1 MFIDQISVFMENKK
15 GRLSSLTRI
24 LADNGIDLVALSIAD
39 TADYGIMRAIVNDTP
54 GAEKALRAAGFM
66 VSTTRV
72 LGVVVPDTPGGCP
85 DVLEIFLPRRCLRGI
100 PLFLR
105 APSGQKRPYNVQ
117 GHPVE
122 KAVELLEKA
131 GIELVTQE
139 QVKSSDPAKQA
150 FFASSAPPKRLCKI
164 FNISVRR

>member
-72 LGVVVPDTPGGCP
+72 LGVVVPDTPGGLS
-85 DVLEIFLPRRCLRGI
+85 DVLEIFSRGDVSVEY
-100 PLFLR
+100 LYSFVR
-105 APSGQKRPYNVQ
+105 HQ
-117 GHPVE
+117 GKNALIMFKVTPEE

-139 QVKSSDPAKQA
+139 QVKK
-150 FFASSAPPKRLCKI
+150 L
-164 FNISVRR
+164 

>member
-24 LADNGIDLVALSIAD
+24 LADDGIDLVALSIAD

-72 LGVVVPDTPGGCP
+72 LGVVVPDTPGGLS
-85 DVLEIFLPRRCLRGI
+85 DVLEIFSRGDVSVEY
-100 PLFLR
+100 LYSFVR
-105 APSGQKRPYNVQ
+105 HQ
-117 GHPVE
+117 GKNALIMFKVTPVE

-139 QVKSSDPAKQA
+139 QVKK
-150 FFASSAPPKRLCKI
+150 L
-164 FNISVRR
+164 

>member
-72 LGVVVPDTPGGCP
+72 LGVVVPDTPGGLSE
-85 DVLEIFLPRRCLRGI
+85 VLEIFSRGDVSVEY
-100 PLFLR
+100 LYSFVR
-105 APSGQKRPYNVQ
+105 HQ
-117 GHPVE
+117 GKNALIMFKVTPVE

-139 QVKSSDPAKQA
+139 QVKK
-150 FFASSAPPKRLCKI
+150 L
-164 FNISVRR
+164 

>member
-72 LGVVVPDTPGGCP
+72 LGVVVPATPGGLS
-85 DVLEIFLPRRCLRGI
+85 DVLEIFSRG
-100 PLFLR
+100 
-105 APSGQKRPYNVQ
+105 NVSVEYLYSFVRHQ
-117 GHPVE
+117 GKNALIMFKVTPVE

-139 QVKSSDPAKQA
+139 QVKK
-150 FFASSAPPKRLCKI
+150 L
-164 FNISVRR
+164 

>member
-72 LGVVVPDTPGGCP
+72 LGVVVPDTPGGLS
-85 DVLEIFLPRRCLRGI
+85 DVLEIFSRGDVSVEY
-100 PLFLR
+100 LYSFVR
-105 APSGQKRPYNVQ
+105 HQ
-117 GHPVE
+117 GKNALIMFKVTPVE

-131 GIELVTQE
+131 GTELVTQE
-139 QVKSSDPAKQA
+139 QVKK
-150 FFASSAPPKRLCKI
+150 L
-164 FNISVRR
+164 

>member
-39 TADYGIMRAIVNDTP
+39 TADYGIMRAIVHDTP

-72 LGVVVPDTPGGCP
+72 LGVVVPDTPGGLS
-85 DVLEIFLPRRCLRGI
+85 DVLEIFSRGDVSVEY
-100 PLFLR
+100 LYSFVR
-105 APSGQKRPYNVQ
+105 HQ
-117 GHPVE
+117 GKNALIMVKVPPVE

-139 QVKSSDPAKQA
+139 QVKK
-150 FFASSAPPKRLCKI
+150 L
-164 FNISVRR
+164 

>member
-66 VSTTRV
+66 GSRS
-72 LGVVVPDTPGGCP
+72 PPW
-85 DVLEIFLPRRCLRGI
+85 
-100 PLFLR
+100 
-105 APSGQKRPYNVQ
+105 KRPLSCWKR
-117 GHPVE
+117 P
-122 KAVELLEKA
+122 
-131 GIELVTQE
+131 
-139 QVKSSDPAKQA
+139 
-150 FFASSAPPKRLCKI
+150 ASSLSLR
-164 FNISVRR
+164 SR

>member
-72 LGVVVPDTPGGCP
+72 LGVVVPDTPGGLS
-85 DVLEIFLPRRCLRGI
+85 DVLEIFSRGDVSVEY
-100 PLFLR
+100 LYSFVR
-105 APSGQKRPYNVQ
+105 HQ
-117 GHPVE
+117 GKNALIMFKVTPVE

-131 GIELVTQE
+131 GIELVTLE
-139 QVKSSDPAKQA
+139 QVKK
-150 FFASSAPPKRLCKI
+150 L
-164 FNISVRR
+164 

>member
-72 LGVVVPDTPGGCP
+72 LGVVVPDTPGGLS
-85 DVLEIFLPRRCLRGI
+85 DVLEIFSRGDVSVEY
-100 PLFLR
+100 LYSFVR
-105 APSGQKRPYNVQ
+105 HQ
-117 GHPVE
+117 GKNALIMFKVTPGE

-139 QVKSSDPAKQA
+139 QVKK
-150 FFASSAPPKRLCKI
+150 L
-164 FNISVRR
+164 